1 MRSSTGSALDDI
13 DIDGTDR
20 NSISLS
26 VLNNKDDANTNQIKS
41 KLTEYLL
48 PNNSTSKYIT
58 MEQGVTEVS
67 KEMWKKHLIGLYSQ
81 YVILLHHHYHHYHYH

>member
-26 VLNNKDDANTNQIKS
+26 VLSNKDDANTNQIKS
-41 KLTEYLL
+41 ILTEYLL

-81 YVILLHHHYHHYHYH
+81 